1 MLVGI
6 DYVKVANGGRGAE
19 VRAKGRVPWVSGAP
33 LAIGA
38 GGARGGGE
46 VTFAACWCVDRITPG
61 IQHVGATRW

>member
-1 MLVGI
+1 MSRLLMAAVALRSEP
-6 DYVKVANGGRGAE
+6 KVECRGF
-19 VRAKGRVPWVSGAP
+19 SGAP

-46 VTFAACWCVDRITPG
+46 VTFAACWCADRITPG